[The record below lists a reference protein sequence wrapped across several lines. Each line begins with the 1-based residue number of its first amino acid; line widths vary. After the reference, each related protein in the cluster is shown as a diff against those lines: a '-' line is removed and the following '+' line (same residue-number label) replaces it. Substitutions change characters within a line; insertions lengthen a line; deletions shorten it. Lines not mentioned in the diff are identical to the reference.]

1 LFYPFG
7 VVVVSGGWQHEGA
20 FPFGMEYSVTMDG
33 GTIEYNSAGRPPTLY
48 TQTEQALPLGCDGQA
63 VRDGYAAEIEY
74 FVECCCLGRQP
85 ERCPPRDSALAVEL
99 MHALLVARERDGR
112 KILCSNL
119 G

>member
-1 LFYPFG
+1 
-7 VVVVSGGWQHEGA
+7 
-20 FPFGMEYSVTMDG
+20 MEYSVTMDG

-74 FVECCCLGRQP
+74 FVECCRLGRQP